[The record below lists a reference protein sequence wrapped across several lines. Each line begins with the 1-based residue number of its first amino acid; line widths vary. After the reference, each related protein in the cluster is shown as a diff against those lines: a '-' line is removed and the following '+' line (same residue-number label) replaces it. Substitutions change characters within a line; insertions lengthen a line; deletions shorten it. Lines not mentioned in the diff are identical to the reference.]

1 MDDRIADRIKALAG
15 EKDLRYFA
23 ENSLGDLLGEAGIGR
38 DAADVGEATRML
50 AECDVYAFVGAVSS
64 GLRETA
70 TDCGEFARLV
80 SCIADKVR
88 YDLAQGPVVR
98 ALIEIGK
105 ADPRTGA
112 ALASRLVGLG
122 DADYAAFLAGGARAG
137 APRECDDLAESLL
150 SSDDPQH
157 VAAGLRLLRVAR
169 AEHGEPGA
177 DAVLD
182 AVQAALRRAVGDER
196 VDCEAIDSLLV
207 AYGESP
213 ERTGPMI
220 EDLALRRPAC
230 RPVLTSRIAGRSPF
244 GGDMGLRY
252 LDICASGL
260 DEKSADGDV
269 HDVCRALAGL
279 AGRQPEGVARSI
291 LAMAGSGAYADRHG
305 GRVLEELGRAHAS
318 AASGAILKVLSGP
331 HGPAVSRHLPSMMRR
346 LGTHADMR
354 EAAGPFLGALDSV
367 PAAAR
372 HCLTAL
378 YALAVCNHLGRRD
391 GGAAAAILG
400 RLRDHAANAG
410 VPVQAR
416 HASAM
421 DPCAEL
427 CSLID
432 DLRRPSAA
440 ARSDMEAATGYV
452 FFKLPYVSTSRA
464 RAALQ
469 GSTGGQS
476 DPAAASV
483 PLVTRCALAL
493 PRNGGSPGSLVILQ
507 PEMGSTP

>member
-1 MDDRIADRIKALAG
+1 MDDRSAGRIKALAG
-15 EKDLRYFA
+15 GKDLRYFA
-23 ENSLGDLLGEAGIGR
+23 ENSLGDLLAEAGIGR

-64 GLRETA
+64 GLREAA
-70 TDCGEFARLV
+70 TDCDEFARLV
-80 SCIADKVR
+80 SRIADKVR

-98 ALIEIGK
+98 SLIEIGK

-137 APRECDDLAESLL
+137 ASRECDDLAESLL
-150 SSDDPQH
+150 SSDDPLH

-177 DAVLD
+177 DVVLD
-182 AVQAALRRAVGDER
+182 AVQEALRRSGGDER
-196 VDCEAIDSLLV
+196 VDCEAVDLLLA
-207 AYGESP
+207 AYDESQ

-230 RPVLTSRIAGRSPF
+230 RPVLTSRIAGRPLFDS
-244 GGDMGLRY
+244 DVGLRY

-279 AGRQPEGVARSI
+279 AGKQPEGVARSI
-291 LAMAGSGAYADRHG
+291 LAMARSGAYADRHG
-305 GRVLEELGRAHAS
+305 GQVLEELGRAHAS
-318 AASGAILKVLSGP
+318 AASGAVLRMLSGP
-331 HGPAVSRHLPSMMRR
+331 HGPAMIRHLPSMMRR

-354 EAAGPFLGALDSV
+354 EAAEPFLGALDSE

-372 HCLTAL
+372 HCLAAL

-391 GGAAAAILG
+391 GGAAEAILD
-400 RLRDHAANAG
+400 RLRNHAADAR

-416 HASAM
+416 YASTP

-427 CSLID
+427 CNLID
-432 DLRRPSAA
+432 DLRHPGAAELPGPASAIGHILF
-440 ARSDMEAATGYV
+440 T
-452 FFKLPYVSTSRA
+452 LPYASTPPPSEPRQESA
-464 RAALQ
+464 SHVVPATASMQLAAK
-469 GSTGGQS
+469 
-476 DPAAASV
+476 
-483 PLVTRCALAL
+483 CALVVPRSGGL
-493 PRNGGSPGSLVILQ
+493 PNRLVILN
-507 PEMGSTP
+507 PGRRDAA